1 MGIPSYFKK
10 IIDEFPNT
18 IKTSLN
24 FNVDNVFLDFNCCIH
39 GCASEL
45 KSYNFNSNIEFEQEL
60 IKRVL
65 EYIDIIFDFT
75 NPSELFYISIDGIPP
90 RSKMVQQRNRRF
102 MSSWSK
108 NKLISKLEEINYD
121 RKEINNI
128 KNEWDSSA
136 ISPGTDFMNSLSNQ
150 IKEHFKSDKYKLR
163 KNKSFKT
170 ILSDS
175 LEKGEGEFKIF
186 KYIQDSNLSNKNFLH
201 KNNVIYGLDADLIM
215 LSLLR
220 NNNICLL
227 REPIHLKLKNNNKFI
242 YLSINELKINL
253 KNKINKIFSD
263 NNSYDLN
270 INYYVFICFLLGND
284 FIPNLGFL
292 NFKNDD
298 IELLLY
304 IYKDVHN
311 QLLNTNF
318 PYNHILI
325 TENCT
330 NIENCTKYNINYYFL
345 TKFLKELSNVENKY
359 TQSYSEQY
367 YNKRPYFKSFNN
379 DDVIEYNKHQIE
391 LYPMLNRKDNK
402 INEGIDDWRIK
413 YYYHLFNTINGKDI
427 KDICKNF
434 LESLEFTLD
443 YYFNQKYHHTWYYRY
458 NYSPTI
464 LDLYNYLLSLN
475 VKYFKEDSH
484 DNYKTNIGFNNNYPD
499 INITIPLQ
507 LLMILPPSSIHLI
520 KNEKHKK
527 LMTDINE
534 GVLHYYP
541 INFNISTYLKNWL
554 WLCKPKLPN
563 IDIKLLIS
571 KI

>member
-379 DDVIEYNKHQIE
+379 NDVIEYNKHQIE

>member
-10 IIDEFPNT
+10 IIDEFTNT

-136 ISPGTDFMNSLSNQ
+136 ISPGTDFMNNLSNQ

-379 DDVIEYNKHQIE
+379 NDVIEYNKHQIE

-507 LLMILPPSSIHLI
+507 LLMILTPSSIHLI

>member
-18 IKTSLN
+18 IKTSLD

-45 KSYNFNSNIEFEQEL
+45 KSYNFNSNKEFEQEL
-60 IKRVL
+60 IKKVL
-65 EYIDIIFDFT
+65 QYIDIIFEFT
-75 NPSELFYISIDGIPP
+75 NPSDLFYISIDGIPP

-108 NKLISKLEEINYD
+108 NKLINKLKEINYNE
-121 RKEINNI
+121 KEINNI

-136 ISPGTDFMNSLSNQ
+136 ISPGTDFMNNLSNQ
-150 IKEHFKSDKYKLR
+150 IKEHFKSDKYKPG
-163 KNKSFKT
+163 KSGNNKSFKT

-186 KYIQDSNLSNKNFLH
+186 KYIQDSNLSNKDFLH

-227 REPIHLKLKNNNKFI
+227 REPVHLKLKNNKKFI

-263 NNSYDLN
+263 DNTYDLN
-270 INYYVFICFLLGND
+270 IDYYVFICFLLGND

-304 IYKDVHN
+304 IYKNVHN
-311 QLLNTNF
+311 ELLNTNF
-318 PYNHILI
+318 PYKHILI
-325 TENCT
+325 
-330 NIENCTKYNINYYFL
+330 IENYRKYNINYYFL

-359 TQSYSEQY
+359 TQKYSEEY
-367 YNKRPYFKSFNN
+367 YNKRPFFKSFNN

-443 YYFNQKYHHTWYYRY
+443 YYFNQKYHPTWYYRY

-475 VKYFKEDSH
+475 VKYFKEDNQY
-484 DNYKTNIGFNNNYPD
+484 DNYKIDIGFNNSYPD
-499 INITIPLQ
+499 IDISIPLQ

-527 LMTDINE
+527 LMSDINE

-563 IDIKLLIS
+563 IDINLLMS